1 MRFEVMQM
9 KLSEL
14 IDKLDELDVKDDDPD
29 VYIRLGLNQ
38 DHALDVEYFPETEDE
53 WSAVVIS

>member
-1 MRFEVMQM
+1 M

-38 DHALDVEYFPETEDE
+38 DHALDVKYFPETEDE